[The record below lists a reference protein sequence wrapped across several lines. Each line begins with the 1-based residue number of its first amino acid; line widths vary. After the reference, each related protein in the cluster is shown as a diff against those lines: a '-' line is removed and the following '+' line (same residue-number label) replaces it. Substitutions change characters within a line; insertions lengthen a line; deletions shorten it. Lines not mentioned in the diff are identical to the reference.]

1 MRRMVPVVLLGA
13 CTPLLPE
20 ELDGVTVTDAR
31 LEGVGSAGIQLIA
44 GGFSGTATLK
54 ATTLDDR
61 VLTIPVDLSTGAAG
75 LLVEFSLTA
84 GGDVE
89 LSVPPGGVSGEDLFG
104 TYRGSRE
111 ALVLL
116 VGPVGVHLE
125 NDAGVRIDQTQ
136 LGFGIGFSVSY
147 SWMSMSLHVDEL
159 TSTGDTGGF
168 TPPPDTGDTTV
179 ETGTTPEET
188 GWTPPPVHSAWPPP
202 TGDTGP

>member
-1 MRRMVPVVLLGA
+1 MRRALPLVLLGA

-54 ATTLDDR
+54 ATTTEDR

-75 LLVEFSLTA
+75 FLVEFSVTA
-84 GGDVE
+84 GGDVD
-89 LSVPPGGVSGEDLFG
+89 LTVPPGGVSGEDLFG

-116 VGPVGVHLE
+116 AGPVGVHLE
-125 NDAGVRIDQTQ
+125 NDAGVRLDKTL
-136 LGFGIGFSVSY
+136 LGFGIGISASY
-147 SWMSMSLHVDEL
+147 SWMSMSLHVDEP
-159 TSTGDTGGF
+159 TFGTGDTGF
-168 TPPPDTGDTTV
+168 TPPPDSGTTF
-179 ETGTTPEET
+179 ETGTTTTESGWTTPPSHSALLPTET
-188 GWTPPPVHSAWPPP
+188 GH
-202 TGDTGP
+202 TGP

>member
-1 MRRMVPVVLLGA
+1 MRRVLPLVLLGA

-20 ELDGVTVTDAR
+20 ELDGVTVTEAR

-54 ATTLDDR
+54 ATTPDER

-75 LLVEFSLTA
+75 LLVEFSVTA

-89 LSVPPGGVSGEDLFG
+89 LAIPPGGVAGDELFG

-136 LGFGIGFSVSY
+136 LGFGIGISVSY
-147 SWMSMSLHVDEL
+147 SWMSMSLHVDEPTL
-159 TSTGDTGGF
+159 GTGDTGF
-168 TPPPDTGDTTV
+168 TPPPESGETPP
-179 ETGTTPEET
+179 ETGTTTDET
-188 GWTPPPVHSAWPPP
+188 GWTTTPWHSASTTE
-202 TGDTGP
+202 TGHTG